1 MTTNKSAAVT
11 STTAIEYENII
22 NAIFDSI
29 KVFARPIAGKADL
42 IVSYKEF
49 QGSVCMYASLKGKV
63 FGPKEVSM
71 VYRKGVNMGLWN
83 ASRPDDNNES
93 ALFLHVDGDNPQQDE
108 DAALEVIFGL
118 S

>member
-1 MTTNKSAAVT
+1 MTTNKSAAVN
-11 STTAIEYENII
+11 STNVVEYEAII
-22 NAIFDSI
+22 NAIFDNI
-29 KVFARPIAGKADL
+29 VVFARPITGKSDL

-49 QGSVCMYASLKGKV
+49 QGAVSMYASLKGKA
-63 FGPKEVSM
+63 FGPKETSM